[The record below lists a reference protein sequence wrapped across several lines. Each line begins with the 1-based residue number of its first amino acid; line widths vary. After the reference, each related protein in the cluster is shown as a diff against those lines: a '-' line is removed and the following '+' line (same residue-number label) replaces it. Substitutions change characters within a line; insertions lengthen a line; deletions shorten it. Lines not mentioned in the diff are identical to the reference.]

1 MEKQPFEDTS
11 PIKSP
16 IKRIQ
21 QMGWWGGWSLTGA
34 YMLKKAVFG
43 RMYYRVS
50 IAIFVTVDGTNPTPA
65 NYNSFPRL
73 EVVMI
78 I

>member
-1 MEKQPFEDTS
+1 
-11 PIKSP
+11 
-16 IKRIQ
+16 
-21 QMGWWGGWSLTGA
+21 
-34 YMLKKAVFG
+34 MLKKAVFG

>member
-1 MEKQPFEDTS
+1 MYLLLNGFK
-11 PIKSP
+11 
-16 IKRIQ
+16 

-34 YMLKKAVFG
+34 YILKQALFA
-43 RMYYRVS
+43 RMCYRVS
-50 IAIFVTVDGTNPTPA
+50 IAIFVTVDGTNPAPA

-73 EVVMI
+73 EAVTI